1 MSSSK
6 HQVDLGSLQVSELDA
21 ISEAIEKDSVAF
33 IDEIKIPRKTKKRVT
48 MTLVAIVSLL
58 ILLIT
63 NFTVDTYQTYLNIA
77 QSSVMAANL
86 LVSVY
91 LLTIFAILFYFAASF
106 RHYLTLKDAF
116 EVQSLTASSDEYGGQ
131 REVALKILRHYQS
144 HHDPEIKE
152 KAIFLSKQ
160 VETNSIHNPFL
171 QIKTDIIDE
180 LDKQATKHIYQSAKE
195 VSLFTAFSPGSA
207 MDSIAVIFTSAKLM
221 KNVFHIYGYRTNF
234 VTSMLITRKIL
245 ENASLAALVE
255 YADDSINDILGN
267 TLVSKIS
274 TKIAQGIG
282 NGVLML
288 RIGNVLI
295 QSARPFAP
303 DGSIGTYKHMA
314 TLFLKYIKERVS
326 KS

>member
-1 MSSSK
+1 MSSST
-6 HQVDLGSLQVSELDA
+6 HQVNLGNLQVSELDA
-21 ISEAIEKDSVAF
+21 ISGSIEKDSVAF
-33 IDEIKIPRKTKKRVT
+33 IDDIKIPKKAKKRIT
-48 MTLVAIVSLL
+48 TTLVIVISLL
-58 ILLIT
+58 ILLLT
-63 NFTVDTYQTYLNIA
+63 NFTVDTYQTYISIA
-77 QSSVMAANL
+77 QTSAVTANIL
-86 LVSVY
+86 LSIYIV
-91 LLTIFAILFYFAASF
+91 TILAILFYFSVSF

-116 EVQSLTASSDEYGGQ
+116 EVQSLTACSDEYEDQ
-131 REVALKILRHYQS
+131 REVALKILRHYRS
-144 HHDPEIKE
+144 HHDHEIKE
-152 KAIFLSKQ
+152 KAVLLSKQ

-234 VTSMLITRKIL
+234 VTSMLIARKIL
-245 ENASLAALVE
+245 ENASIAALVE

-314 TLFLKYIKERVS
+314 TLFLKYIKERIS

>member
-6 HQVDLGSLQVSELDA
+6 SQVDLGSLQVTELDA
-21 ISEAIEKDSVAF
+21 ISEAIEKDSVSF
-33 IDEIKIPRKTKKRVT
+33 IDEIKIPEKTRKSVT
-48 MTLVAIVSLL
+48 TTLVVVISLL
-58 ILLIT
+58 TLLLT
-63 NFTVDTYQTYLNIA
+63 NFTVDTYQTYISIA
-77 QSSVMAANL
+77 QSSVVTANIL
-86 LVSVY
+86 LSIY
-91 LLTIFAILFYFAASF
+91 IFTIVAILVYFGASF
-106 RHYLTLKDAF
+106 KHYVTLKDAF
-116 EVQSLTASSDEYGGQ
+116 EVQSLTATSDEYESQ
-131 REVALKILRHYQS
+131 REVALKILKHYQS

-152 KAIFLSKQ
+152 KATSLLKS
-160 VETNSIHNPFL
+160 VETNKIHNPFL

-180 LDKQATKHIYQSAKE
+180 LDTQATKQIYQSAKE

-245 ENASLAALVE
+245 ENASIAALVE
-255 YADDSINDILGN
+255 YADDSVNDILGN
-267 TLVSKIS
+267 ALISKIS